1 MSSSFSENLKNL
13 APFFNYTP
21 KERTMSTVS
30 LLSTDVMTLKRSL
43 VLLIKNKGLP
53 AATLQVQVGKQNE
66 KGSKGL
72 FKLQCSPLKSYS
84 FYSLNADRHGF
95 FRNIRTQT

>member
-1 MSSSFSENLKNL
+1 MSSSFSDNLKNL
-13 APFFNYTP
+13 APIFNYTP

-53 AATLQVQVGKQNE
+53 AATFERKWHLE
-66 KGSKGL
+66 
-72 FKLQCSPLKSYS
+72 YS
-84 FYSLNADRHGF
+84 VSESTGRK
-95 FRNIRTQT
+95 TK